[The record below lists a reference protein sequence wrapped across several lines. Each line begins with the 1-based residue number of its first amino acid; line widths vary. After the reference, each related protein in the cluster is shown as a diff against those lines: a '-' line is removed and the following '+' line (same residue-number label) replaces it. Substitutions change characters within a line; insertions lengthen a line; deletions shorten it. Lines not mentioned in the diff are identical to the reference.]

1 MVLKRLATK
10 KSALLDQSLRM
21 EAIGSHTYSSPLGSS
36 GAAAYSLDMASRMA
50 STTVRL
56 EVKDLPGKVHHIW
69 IFLSLG
75 LVLFGRLSLQILLWP
90 FYCQAIP
97 GETANVNALR
107 YQSTGNGSQD

>member
-56 EVKDLPGKVHHIW
+56 EVKDLPGKVHHILD
-69 IFLSLG
+69 FLSLG
-75 LVLFGRLSLQILLWP
+75 CRSLSLQILLWP
-90 FYCQAIP
+90 FYRQAIP
-97 GETANVNALR
+97 GGTANVNALR